1 MGKEGHLVAAK
12 DRKGRFSG
20 YYKCSLCEA
29 EFRPNLND
37 LGEMSKTFAAHLR
50 LSHPDDKKPSADVN
64 QAAVRIVRKTTDN
77 R

>member
-1 MGKEGHLVAAK
+1 MGKEGHLTAAK

-37 LGEMSKTFAAHLR
+37 LAEISKTFAAHLR
-50 LSHPDDKKPSADVN
+50 VSHSEDKKPLEDVN
-64 QAAVRIVRKTTDN
+64 QAAVRIVREATKK
-77 R
+77 